1 MAAQHFRILLDGSG
15 EAAWNMSV
23 DEALLLEAG
32 SAGPVLRLYTW
43 QAPSLS
49 LGYRQPAPAWIGR
62 CDELGVDVVRR
73 VTGGGAVLHARD
85 LTYAVIAPTG
95 TRGLPDDLAGSYD
108 WIRARLLEG
117 LVAAGFAARAARPE
131 PGAARLDL
139 CFAGATGFEVE
150 LDGRKLI
157 GSAQRR
163 TPHGFLQHG
172 SIRIA
177 DDSALYR
184 ALTGSTP
191 APAPPPGLDADVLC
205 QALVQSFAAAFGGPL
220 EPAELSPAER
230 ARAEAR
236 MAQRRLDRL
245 EAPALSLRRFPRAA
259 DTVA

>member
-1 MAAQHFRILLDGSG
+1 
-15 EAAWNMSV
+15 MSV

-32 SAGPVLRLYTW
+32 TAGPVLRLYTW
-43 QAPSLS
+43 RAPALS
-49 LGYRQPAPAWIGR
+49 LGYRQAAPTWLAR
-62 CDELGVDVVRR
+62 CDELGVEIVRR

-95 TRGLPDDLAGSYD
+95 TSVLPDDLAGSYA

-117 LVAAGFAARAARPE
+117 LRAAGFEARAARAQ

-150 LDGRKLI
+150 LEGRKLI

-163 TPHGFLQHG
+163 TPLGFLQHG

-177 DDSALYR
+177 DDSPLYR
-184 ALTGSTP
+184 ALTGSAP
-191 APAPPPGLDADVLC
+191 PPAPPPGLDADVLRE
-205 QALVQSFAAAFGGPL
+205 ALVQSFASALGGPL
-220 EPAELSPAER
+220 ESTLLSAAER

-245 EAPALSLRRFPRAA
+245 EAPPLSLRRFLEPA

>member
-1 MAAQHFRILLDGSG
+1 
-15 EAAWNMSV
+15 MSV
-23 DEALLLEAG
+23 DEALLLESS

-43 QAPSLS
+43 RAPAFS
-49 LGYRQPAPAWIGR
+49 LGYRQPAPTWLGR
-62 CDELGVDVVRR
+62 CDELGVEIVRR

-85 LTYAVIAPTG
+85 LTYAVIAPIG
-95 TRGLPDDLAGSYD
+95 TPKIPDDLAGSYV
-108 WIRARLLEG
+108 WVRARLLAG
-117 LVAAGFAARAARPE
+117 LQAAGFQARAARAQ

-163 TPHGFLQHG
+163 TPHAFLQHG

-184 ALTGSTP
+184 ALTGSAP
-191 APAPPPGLDADVLC
+191 APAPPMGLDADVLRE
-205 QALVQSFAAAFGGPL
+205 ALVQSFSAALGQPL
-220 EPAELSPAER
+220 EPALLSPPER
-230 ARAEAR
+230 ARAETR

-245 EAPALSLRRFPRAA
+245 AAPTLSLRRFPEPA